1 MAQPDFK
8 TFDLVEALSGQAYP
22 EKEIQVS
29 LDSKTAAE
37 IAVTNRKLDTLD
49 PDSEEFKALEDKLV
63 ELIKKLRSE
72 MYTLTIK
79 GVPNEVR
86 RNILLNVYGE
96 LENIPESKR
105 TQVQTYEAEEKVT
118 FKTWAAHI
126 VKITN
131 PDGAVRTSLT
141 DKEAER
147 LFNALP
153 GFSRNLVIETI
164 NEMEE
169 ITTAG
174 FEIAITDLDF
184 LSEASPEGTANDTSQ
199 P

>member
-22 EKEIQVS
+22 EKEIKVS

-37 IAVTNRKLDTLD
+37 IAVTNRKLDKLE
-49 PDSEEFKALEDKLV
+49 PDNDEFKKLEDRLV
-63 ELIKKLRSE
+63 ESIKKLRDG

-86 RNILLNVYGE
+86 RNIIMNVYGE
-96 LENIPESKR
+96 LENTPENKR
-105 TQVQTYEAEEKVT
+105 TQVHALEAEEKVT

-126 VKITN
+126 VKMTD
-131 PDGAVRTSLT
+131 PEGAVRTALT
-141 DKEAER
+141 DGDAEL

-153 GFSRNLVIETI
+153 AFSRSAVIEAI

-184 LSEASPEGTANDTSQ
+184 LSEASPEDSASDTVQ

>member
-22 EKEIQVS
+22 EKDIQVS

-63 ELIKKLRSE
+63 DLIKKLRSE

-96 LENIPESKR
+96 LENIPEGKR

-141 DKEAER
+141 DKEAES

-184 LSEASPEGTANDTSQ
+184 LSEASPEGTVSDTSQ

>member
-22 EKEIQVS
+22 EKDIQVS

-37 IAVTNRKLDTLD
+37 ITVANRKLDTLD

-63 ELIKKLRSE
+63 ALIKKLRAG

-105 TQVQTYEAEEKVT
+105 TQVQTFEAEEKVT

-126 VKITN
+126 VKITD
-131 PDGAVRTSLT
+131 PEGAVRTALT
-141 DKEAER
+141 DKEAEN

-184 LSEASPEGTANDTSQ
+184 LSEASPEDSVSDTDQ
-199 P
+199 L

>member
-22 EKEIQVS
+22 EKDIQVS

-184 LSEASPEGTANDTSQ
+184 LSEASPEGTVSDTSQ